1 MAVTSTTTSTLVAT
15 ILVLLFL
22 ISHKSVLAAAQNT
35 CSHRPLVCEFE
46 QAKLRIS
53 QLESVLENRMHDLN
67 LKSEHLGERTKL
79 LEEINHEIDHLQSV
93 LHILKDDPS
102 HAEKRLALLEE
113 EAVYV
118 GLFQLRTLWDVSRRN
133 NFDLHT
139 LELKAQDAEKKLDV
153 VASRAQKMADIVTEQ
168 WIQVQQLEQALQMAQ
183 MRTWRVKWQLR
194 FARCTYFKF
203 IKNFFGGHF
212 EKLIGVLDSNL
223 YENWSAPESYL
234 SQVMHQLKRIFGAAK
249 YHHHQLQGYIK
260 QEMEGNEFTAAFAN
274 KEVVFVIASALI
286 TFPILSAWM
295 FLTS

>member
-1 MAVTSTTTSTLVAT
+1 MAVTAPTTDSTLVAM

-22 ISHKSVLAAAQNT
+22 ISHKSVLAASENT
-35 CSHRPLVCEFE
+35 CTHHPLVCEFE
-46 QAKLRIS
+46 QAKFRIS
-53 QLESVLENRMHDLN
+53 QLESVLENRMLDLHV
-67 LKSEHLGERTKL
+67 KSQHLGERTKL
-79 LEEINHEIDHLQSV
+79 LEEINHEIDHLHSV
-93 LHILKDDPS
+93 LLILKDDPS
-102 HAEKRLALLEE
+102 YAEKRLLLLEE
-113 EAVYV
+113 E
-118 GLFQLRTLWDVSRRN
+118 LRTLWDVSRRN

-139 LELKAQDAEKKLDV
+139 LELKAQDAEKRLDV

-183 MRTWRVKWQLR
+183 MRTWKVKWQLKI
-194 FARCTYFKF
+194 ARCTYFKF
-203 IKNFFGGHF
+203 IKNLFGGLF
-212 EKLIGVLDSNL
+212 EKLMGVLDSNL

-234 SQVMHQLKRIFGAAK
+234 SQVMHQLERIFGAAK

-260 QEMEGNEFTAAFAN
+260 QEMEGNEFTAPFAN

>member
-1 MAVTSTTTSTLVAT
+1 MAVTATNTLKAM

-22 ISHKSVLAAAQNT
+22 TLRQSVLAAHNT

-53 QLESVLENRMHDLN
+53 QLESVFENRMNDLN
-67 LKSEHLGERTKL
+67 VKSKHLGERTKL
-79 LEEINHEIDHLQSV
+79 LEEINHEIDHLHSV
-93 LHILKDDPS
+93 LLILKDDPS
-102 HAEKRLALLEE
+102 HVEKRLVLLEE
-113 EAVYV
+113 E
-118 GLFQLRTLWDVSRRN
+118 LRALWDVSRRN

-139 LELKAQDAEKKLDV
+139 LELKAQDAEKRLDV

-183 MRTWRVKWQLR
+183 MRTWKVKWQLK

-203 IKNFFGGHF
+203 IKNLFGGHF
-212 EKLIGVLDSNL
+212 EKLMGVLDSNL

-234 SQVMHQLKRIFGAAK
+234 SQVTHQFKRIFGAAK

-260 QEMEGNEFTAAFAN
+260 QEMEGNEFTSPFAN